1 MEFRVLGPLEIR
13 DDSGGVIP
21 VRAPKE
27 RALLLSLLLHAN
39 EVVSSE
45 RLVDELWGEQRPESA
60 AKVIQTYVS
69 HLRRLLQP
77 DKARG
82 GHGLIVTRSP
92 GYLLRLDPGQMDR
105 DRFESLVAEAR
116 SRDDAEQSLALL
128 REALGLWRGPPLQ
141 EFAFEEFARTE
152 IARLEELRLS
162 VVGERIELELRLGRN
177 GDLVAE
183 LEALVAAHPYRE
195 QLRGQLMQALY
206 GSGRQAEALQVYQ
219 ETRRLL
225 VEELGIE
232 PSLPLRELEQAILRQ
247 DAVLER
253 EGPASR
259 QASAAAETEP
269 QRTVPQA
276 PPSDVR
282 KTVTI
287 VFSDL
292 VGSSHLSPERDPEA
306 LRNLLSRYFDGMR
319 AVLERHGGIVEKYI
333 GDAIMAVFGIPVLHE
348 DDALRAVRAAIEMRE
363 ALAALNEELERVW
376 GVQLAARI
384 GVNTGEVIAGDHS
397 QGYRFV
403 TGEAVTVAKR
413 LEEAAGTGEILI
425 GEATHRLVRDAVR
438 VEPGGRREIKHG
450 ESIDALRLVEVFEH
464 TVGHAR
470 RFDSPFVGTRAA
482 ARGAANRVRE
492 CGQRS
497 SLPPAHGAR
506 RGRRRQ
512 VAAGAGV
519 RRSARRRGDSAQ
531 GPLPAL
537 RRGHQLLAAGRGRQ
551 GCGARGRPGPRRGG
565 GGDRGASRGRGEGG
579 ADRRAR
585 RRGGGTRRP
594 GRRNERGDL
603 LGGPEALRGA
613 RPQRPAGGRV
623 RRRPLGAADVPRSG
637 RARRGLLA

>member
-13 DDSGGVIP
+13 DDSGGVIQ

-60 AKVIQTYVS
+60 ARVIQTYVS

-82 GHGLIVTRSP
+82 ERGLIVTRSP
-92 GYLLRLDPGQMDR
+92 GYLLRLEPGQLDR
-105 DRFESLVAEAR
+105 DRFEALVAEAR
-116 SRDDAEQSLALL
+116 SRDDAEESLALL

-206 GSGRQAEALQVYQ
+206 GSGRQAEALRVYQ

-259 QASAAAETEP
+259 QAPGAAETEP

-276 PPSDVR
+276 PPPTCARPSR
-282 KTVTI
+282 SSSPTW
-287 VFSDL
+287 SS
-292 VGSSHLSPERDPEA
+292 SSHLSPELDPEA
-306 LRNLLSRYFDGMR
+306 LRNLLSRYFDG
-319 AVLERHGGIVEKYI
+319 
-333 GDAIMAVFGIPVLHE
+333 D
-348 DDALRAVRAAIEMRE
+348 
-363 ALAALNEELERVW
+363 
-376 GVQLAARI
+376 
-384 GVNTGEVIAGDHS
+384 
-397 QGYRFV
+397 
-403 TGEAVTVAKR
+403 
-413 LEEAAGTGEILI
+413 
-425 GEATHRLVRDAVR
+425 
-438 VEPGGRREIKHG
+438 
-450 ESIDALRLVEVFEH
+450 
-464 TVGHAR
+464 
-470 RFDSPFVGTRAA
+470 
-482 ARGAANRVRE
+482 ARGARA
-492 CGQRS
+492 
-497 SLPPAHGAR
+497 PR
-506 RGRRRQ
+506 RHRGEVHRRR
-512 VAAGAGV
+512 
-519 RRSARRRGDSAQ
+519 D
-531 GPLPAL
+531 
-537 RRGHQLLAAGRGRQ
+537 HGRL
-551 GCGARGRPGPRRGG
+551 
-565 GGDRGASRGRGEGG
+565 
-579 ADRRAR
+579 
-585 RRGGGTRRP
+585 RRP
-594 GRRNERGDL
+594 GHCTRTT
-603 LGGPEALRGA
+603 PCA
-613 RPQRPAGGRV
+613 RSAPP
-623 RRRPLGAADVPRSG
+623 PRC
-637 RARRGLLA
+637 ARRSPPSTRSSSACGACSSPPESA